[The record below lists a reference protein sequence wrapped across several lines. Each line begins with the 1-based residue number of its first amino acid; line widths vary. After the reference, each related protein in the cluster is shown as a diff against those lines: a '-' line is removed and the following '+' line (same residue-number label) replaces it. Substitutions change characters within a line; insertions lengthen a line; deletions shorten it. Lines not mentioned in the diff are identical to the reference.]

1 MNNLSLRT
9 KGLLIIV
16 LITFIP
22 LGMAGIFNYLS
33 VKQEMISTA
42 SERVASRLS
51 VSANYLAS
59 WLQIR
64 RAEVVVM
71 SRTDIVRYGSDTE
84 RLNYFRKE
92 LYRSDY
98 TYYAIGYIDASGR
111 AIRTNGDPVNMGG
124 QAFFRDA
131 MKGKSQITDL
141 FLPSFDSLSLK
152 QSLIVIPVYDQ
163 TNKINGVLYASMPMS
178 SISPYFLV
186 DKDPS
191 SEYWLYNERGVVLF
205 HSYST
210 SAGVKP
216 IQGLLNGQ
224 PGLTLDKLLHPS
236 GQIHI
241 QRGNMDHI
249 LLYMDVDS
257 TAPWHAAIEI
267 PKASLTTGVSNV
279 LWRIFATIALSEVV
293 IVILF
298 SLYFNT
304 IINRLKG
311 ILSVT
316 KQAADGQFEVEHLSQ
331 EPGDEVGKL
340 AESVN
345 GMMEH
350 LKDMF
355 GRLEAIIKQNEYSFI
370 LLDENYRVSYMNQA
384 AEKLIGYTTEELK
397 GHATPLLFMDPDE
410 IEREAEILSQK
421 LGVHIEPGLEVF
433 RTLRQV
439 DFSYERQWTYV
450 HKDGTKIPVRHFSNG
465 LRDQQGRLTGVLG
478 MAYDI
483 SEHVRVEKSRNLLL
497 DIIGSA
503 KDLIA
508 SIDHNGKVAYINK
521 AGKRM
526 LGLPLDYKPKDYKSY
541 VEPSMYL
548 YLIKGSRIAEKF
560 GYWEGEAELLTQAGD
575 KVNVSLV
582 IVAHPYRNTGELYF
596 SCIARDITEQKHTQE
611 ELIQA
616 TQEAEQ
622 ANAAKSRFLAM
633 VSHEIR
639 TPLNGIIGLTQLMRR
654 TGLSPS
660 QKDYMDKLGNSSES
674 LLRII
679 NDLLDFSKIEAGKVE
694 VERVA
699 FQPQE
704 MLSRLTG
711 QLSVFMGGKEQFEF
725 ILEVP
730 EQLPTTLLGD
740 QMRVEQILLNLCMN
754 AVKFTERGH
763 VKLSLEV
770 LEQCPDG
777 LKLQFTVEDT
787 GIGMTK
793 KQIDRLFT
801 PFTQADGSTTRKY
814 GGTGLGLVIANGLVK
829 MMGGKIQVD
838 SEPGLGSRFSFALS
852 FPVLSSVM
860 EEKLNVGKE
869 LEDQCIWIVED
880 SDEMRLHW
888 CGLAESFRLTPV
900 AFSSWGSAREKLR
913 RMGAGAMP
921 KLIMLDMEMPD
932 MYGAETWLEFHK
944 QATAAGVKTIALT
957 TSFGRDE
964 LMQMPDS
971 GRPYAILTKPVTR
984 LALFHAL
991 TGTLDQR
998 AVPVKE
1004 WTMAAQEAAVSAEL
1018 REKIRVL
1025 LAEDNHINQLVAI
1038 ELLKER
1044 GFEVGLAEN
1053 GREALEKLEQGSWDL
1068 VLMDIHMPEM
1078 DGMEATT
1085 LIRKDPRYEHLPII
1099 AVTANSLRADH
1110 EHYLQL
1116 GMNGVV
1122 TKPLDP
1128 DQLYIVIM
1136 NLLNNKKFPVLQQQA
1151 WGVSGLSV
1159 PELDGIQ
1166 VETALARV
1174 SGKVSI
1180 LRHMLVHF
1188 LKDYEGF
1195 PDKLI
1200 GELTNGQIAA
1210 ARRMIHTLMGA
1221 ASYLSANDVVQA
1233 AARLNEILKK
1243 EEGEEEW
1250 KAPAEWL
1257 KKELDRV
1264 IAGLQRASISTF
1276 DSFS

>member
-9 KGLLIIV
+9 KGLFIIV

-22 LGMAGIFNYLS
+22 LGIAGVINYIS
-33 VKQEMISTA
+33 IKNEMIDTA
-42 SERVASRLS
+42 ADRAASRLS
-51 VSANYLAS
+51 VSANFLSS

-71 SRTDIVRYGSDTE
+71 SRTDVVRFGSDKDK
-84 RLNYFRKE
+84 LQYFKQE
-92 LYRSDY
+92 MFQSDY
-98 TYYAIGYIDASGR
+98 TYHAIGYIDMSGK
-111 AIRTNGDPVNMGG
+111 AIRTNGGPIDMSG
-124 QAFFRDA
+124 QAFFKDA
-131 MKGKSQITDL
+131 AKGKSSVTDL
-141 FLPSFDSLSLK
+141 FLPSFDNLK
-152 QSLIVIPVYDQ
+152 QSLIVVPVYNQ
-163 TNKINGVLYASMPMS
+163 VNEVSGVVYASMPMS
-178 SISPYFLV
+178 TMSPYFLV
-186 DKDPS
+186 DKDPGA
-191 SEYWLYNERGVVLF
+191 EYWLYNERGVVLF
-205 HSYST
+205 HSYSLT
-210 SAGVKP
+210 LGVKP
-216 IQGLLNGQ
+216 SEGLLNGQ
-224 PGLTLDKLLHPS
+224 PGFTLQKLIRVS
-236 GQIHI
+236 GNIHI
-241 QRGNMDHI
+241 NRGNEKHVLFFMK
-249 LLYMDVDS
+249 VDS
-257 TAPWHAAIEI
+257 EAPWHAALEM
-267 PKASLTTGVSNV
+267 PMSSLNKGLSKV
-279 LWRIFATIALSEVV
+279 LWWTFSTITLSEIV

-298 SLYFNT
+298 WLYFNT

-311 ILSVT
+311 ILTVT

-331 EPGDEVGKL
+331 EPGDEVGNL

-370 LLDENYRVSYMNQA
+370 LLDENYRVDYMNQA
-384 AEKLIGYTTEELK
+384 AEKLIGYTTQELK

-410 IEREAEILSQK
+410 IEREAEKLSEK
-421 LGVHIEPGLEVF
+421 LGVHVEPGLEVF
-433 RTLRQV
+433 RMLRQV

-465 LRDQQGRLTGVLG
+465 LRDHQGRLTGVLG
-478 MAYDI
+478 MAYDMT
-483 SEHVRVEKSRNLLL
+483 EQVKVEKSRNLLL

-526 LGLPLDYKPKDYKSY
+526 LGLPLNYKPKDYKSY
-541 VEPSMYL
+541 VDSSMYV
-548 YLIKGSRIAEKF
+548 YLIKGSKIAQKY

-582 IVAHPYRNTGELYF
+582 IVAHSYTNTGELYF
-596 SCIARDITEQKHTQE
+596 SCIARDITEQKHIQE
-611 ELIQA
+611 ELIRA
-616 TQEAEQ
+616 THEAEQ

-639 TPLNGIIGLTQLMRR
+639 TPLNGIIGLSQLMRR

-694 VERVA
+694 VERIA
-699 FQPQE
+699 FHPQE
-704 MLSRLTG
+704 MLSRLTD

-730 EQLPTTLLGD
+730 GQLPSTLLGD

-754 AVKFTERGH
+754 AIKFTERGY
-763 VKLSLEV
+763 VKLILEMA
-770 LEQCPDG
+770 EQGSDG
-777 LKLQFTVEDT
+777 LKLQFAVEDT

-793 KQIDRLFT
+793 KQIDKLFV

-829 MMGGKIQVD
+829 MMGGKLHVD
-838 SEPGLGSRFSFALS
+838 SEPGLGSRFSFALT
-852 FPVLSSVM
+852 FPVLSSVA
-860 EEKLNVGKE
+860 EERLVVSKE
-869 LEDQCIWIVED
+869 LEDQCIWVVED
-880 SDEMRLHW
+880 SDEMRKHW
-888 CGLAESFRLTPV
+888 CELAESFRLTAV
-900 AFSSWGSAREKLR
+900 SFSSWGSAREKLR

-944 QATAAGVKTIALT
+944 QASAAGVKTVALT

-991 TGTLDQR
+991 SGTLDQKP
-998 AVPVKE
+998 VQVKE
-1004 WTMAAQEAAVSAEL
+1004 WMNGALEAAASAVPKDKV
-1018 REKIRVL
+1018 RIL

-1053 GREALEKLEQGSWDL
+1053 GREVLEKLEREDWHV

-1085 LIRKDPRYEHLPII
+1085 IIRADSRYEKLPII

-1122 TKPLDP
+1122 TKPLDA
-1128 DQLYIVIM
+1128 DQLYMVIS
-1136 NLLNNKKFPVLQQQA
+1136 NLLNNKKFPVMQHN
-1151 WGVSGLSV
+1151 WRGSDDGLT
-1159 PELDGIQ
+1159 ELDGIQ
-1166 VETALARV
+1166 VDTALARV
-1174 SGKVSI
+1174 SGKISI
-1180 LRHMLVHF
+1180 LRQMLVHF

-1195 PDKLI
+1195 SDKLI
-1200 GELTNGQIAA
+1200 EELENGQVIN

-1221 ASYLSANDVVQA
+1221 ASHLSANDVVQA
-1233 AARLNEILKK
+1233 AARLGEIVKK
-1243 EEGEEEW
+1243 EEGEEDW
-1250 KAPAEWL
+1250 RPAAEQL
-1257 KKELDRV
+1257 KLELDRV
-1264 IAGLQRASISTF
+1264 ITGLQNKSITTF
-1276 DSFS
+1276 DRLS

>member
-1 MNNLSLRT
+1 
-9 KGLLIIV
+9 
-16 LITFIP
+16 
-22 LGMAGIFNYLS
+22 
-33 VKQEMISTA
+33 
-42 SERVASRLS
+42 
-51 VSANYLAS
+51 
-59 WLQIR
+59 
-64 RAEVVVM
+64 M
-71 SRTDIVRYGSDTE
+71 SRTDVVRFGSE
-84 RLNYFRKE
+84 EEKLKYFKQE

-98 TYYAIGYIDASGR
+98 TYHAIGYIDLEGR
-111 AIRTNGDPVNMGG
+111 AIRTNGDPVSMSG
-124 QAFFRDA
+124 QAFYQDA
-131 MKGKSQITDL
+131 VKGKSAITDL
-141 FLPSFDSLSLK
+141 FLPSFDNLK

-163 TNKINGVLYASMPMS
+163 NNNISGVVYASMPMS
-178 SISPYFLV
+178 TMSPYFLV
-186 DKDPS
+186 DKDPN
-191 SEYWLYNERGVVLF
+191 SEFWLYNERGVVLF

-210 SAGVKP
+210 TTGIKP
-216 IQGLLNGQ
+216 STGLLNGQ
-224 PGLTLDKLLHPS
+224 PGFKLDKLLEPS
-236 GQIHI
+236 GQINVK
-241 QRGNMDHI
+241 RGNMEHV
-249 LLYMDVDS
+249 LFYMDVDS
-257 TAPWHAAIEI
+257 AAPWHAALEV
-267 PKASLTTGVSNV
+267 PKENLNKGLSQV
-279 LWRIFATIALSEVV
+279 LWWTFATITLSEVI

-298 SLYFNT
+298 SLYFGT

-311 ILSVT
+311 ILAVT

-331 EPGDEVGKL
+331 EPGDEVGRL

-370 LLDENYRVSYMNQA
+370 LLDEDYRVSYMNQA
-384 AEKLIGYTTEELK
+384 AEKLIGYTTEELI

-410 IEREAEILSQK
+410 IRLEAERLSEK
-421 LGVHIEPGLEVF
+421 LGIHVEPGLEVF
-433 RTLRQV
+433 RILRQV
-439 DFSYERQWTYV
+439 EFSYERQWTYV

-483 SEHVRVEKSRNLLL
+483 SEHVKVEKSRNLLL

-508 SIDHNGKVAYINK
+508 SLDHKGNVVYINK

-526 LGLPLDYKPKDYKSY
+526 LGLPLSDKPKDYKSHVDPSVY
-541 VEPSMYL
+541 V
-548 YLIKGSRIAEKF
+548 YLIEGSRIAEQC

-582 IVAHPYRNTGELYF
+582 IVAHSYMNTGELYF
-596 SCIARDITEQKHTQE
+596 SCIARDITEQKHIQE
-611 ELIQA
+611 ELIRA
-616 TQEAEQ
+616 TKEAEQ
-622 ANAAKSRFLAM
+622 ANAAKSRFLAL

-639 TPLNGIIGLTQLMRR
+639 TPLNGIIGLSQLMRR

-660 QKDYMDKLGNSSES
+660 QKDYMDKLGTSSES

-679 NDLLDFSKIEAGKVE
+679 NDLLDFSKIEAGKIE
-694 VERVA
+694 VERIA
-699 FQPQE
+699 FHPQE
-704 MLSRLTG
+704 LLGRLTD

-725 ILEVP
+725 ILDVP
-730 EQLPTTLLGD
+730 ERLPSTLLGD
-740 QMRVEQILLNLCMN
+740 QMRVEQIMLNLCMN
-754 AVKFTERGH
+754 AIKFTERGH
-763 VKLSLEV
+763 VKLIIEM
-770 LEQCPDG
+770 LEQGAEG
-777 LKLQFTVEDT
+777 LKLRFTVEDT

-793 KQIDRLFT
+793 KQIERLFI

-829 MMGGKIQVD
+829 MMGGKMHVE
-838 SEPGLGSRFSFALS
+838 SEPGLGSRFSFSLM
-852 FPVLSSVM
+852 FPILSSVT
-860 EEKLNVGKE
+860 EERLIVSKE
-869 LEDQCIWIVED
+869 LEDQCVWIVED
-880 SDEMRLHW
+880 SDEMRHHW
-888 CGLAESFRLTPV
+888 CELTESFRLTPV
-900 AFSSWGSAREKLR
+900 AFSSWASAREKLR

-944 QATAAGVKTIALT
+944 QATTAGVKTVALT

-991 TGTLDQR
+991 SGTLDQR
-998 AVPVKE
+998 PVQVKE
-1004 WTMAAQEAAVSAEL
+1004 WMNGALESAASAEPQDKV
-1018 REKIRVL
+1018 RIL

-1053 GREALEKLEQGSWDL
+1053 GREVLEKLEQEKWHL

-1085 LIRKDPRYEHLPII
+1085 IIRADSRYEQLPIV

-1122 TKPLDP
+1122 TKPLDA
-1128 DQLYIVIM
+1128 DQLYMVIT
-1136 NLLNNKKFPVLQQQA
+1136 NLLNNKKFPVLQHGS
-1151 WGVSGLSV
+1151 WSESDHSL

-1166 VETALARV
+1166 VDTALARV
-1174 SGKVSI
+1174 SGKLSI
-1180 LRHMLVHF
+1180 LRQMLVHF

-1195 PDKLI
+1195 ADKLI
-1200 GELTNGQIAA
+1200 EELLNGQTVT
-1210 ARRMIHTLMGA
+1210 ARRMVHTLMGA
-1221 ASYLSANDVVQA
+1221 ASHLSANDVVQA

-1243 EEGEEEW
+1243 EDGEEDW
-1250 KAPAEWL
+1250 MDAAEQL
-1257 KKELDRV
+1257 QAELDRV
-1264 IAGLQRASISTF
+1264 IEGLHRISISTF
-1276 DSFS
+1276 DTLS

>member
-1 MNNLSLRT
+1 
-9 KGLLIIV
+9 
-16 LITFIP
+16 
-22 LGMAGIFNYLS
+22 
-33 VKQEMISTA
+33 
-42 SERVASRLS
+42 
-51 VSANYLAS
+51 
-59 WLQIR
+59 
-64 RAEVVVM
+64 M
-71 SRTDIVRYGSDTE
+71 SRTDVVRFGSE
-84 RLNYFRKE
+84 EEKMNYFRQE
-92 LYRSDY
+92 LSRSDY
-98 TYYAIGYIDASGR
+98 TYHAIGYIDLNGR
-111 AIRTNGDPVNMGG
+111 AIRTNGEPVNMSG
-124 QAFFRDA
+124 QAFYRDA
-131 MKGKSQITDL
+131 VKGKSAITDL
-141 FLPSFDSLSLK
+141 FLPSFDNLK

-163 TNKINGVLYASMPMS
+163 TNKISGVVYASMPMS
-178 SISPYFLV
+178 TMSPYFLV
-186 DKDPS
+186 DKDPD
-191 SEYWLYNERGVVLF
+191 SEFWLYNERGVVLF
-205 HSYST
+205 HSYSAT
-210 SAGVKP
+210 AGIKP
-216 IQGLLNGQ
+216 SSGLLNGQ
-224 PGLTLDKLLHPS
+224 PGLKLDKLLEPT
-236 GQIHI
+236 GQMNMK
-241 QRGNMDHI
+241 RGNVDHV
-249 LLYMDVDS
+249 LFYMDVDS
-257 TAPWHAAIEI
+257 AAPWHAALEI
-267 PKASLTTGVSNV
+267 PEANLNKGLSKV
-279 LWRIFATIALSEVV
+279 LWWTFATIALSEVV

-298 SLYFNT
+298 SLYFGT

-311 ILSVT
+311 ILTVT

-370 LLDENYRVSYMNQA
+370 LLDENYRVNYMNQA

-397 GHATPLLFMDPDE
+397 GHATPLLFMDPEE
-410 IEREAEILSQK
+410 IEREAEVLSEK
-421 LGVHIEPGLEVF
+421 LGVHVEPGLEVF
-433 RTLRQV
+433 RMLRQV

-465 LRDQQGRLTGVLG
+465 LRDQQGRLTGILG

-508 SIDHNGKVAYINK
+508 SLDRNGKVVYINK

-526 LGLPLDYKPKDYKSY
+526 LGLPLNYKPKDYKSY
-541 VEPSMYL
+541 VEPSMSL
-548 YLIKGSRIAEKF
+548 YLIKGSRIAQQS
-560 GYWEGEAELLTQAGD
+560 GYWEGEAELLTQSGD

-582 IVAHPYRNTGELYF
+582 IVAHSYTNTGELYF
-596 SCIARDITEQKHTQE
+596 SCIARDITEQKHIQE
-611 ELIQA
+611 ELIRA
-616 TQEAEQ
+616 TKEAEQ
-622 ANAAKSRFLAM
+622 ANAAKSRFLAL

-639 TPLNGIIGLTQLMRR
+639 TPLNGIIGLSQLMRR

-660 QKDYMDKLGNSSES
+660 QKDYMDKLGTSSET

-694 VERVA
+694 VERIA
-699 FQPQE
+699 FHPQD
-704 MLSRLTG
+704 LLGRLTD

-725 ILEVP
+725 ILDVP
-730 EQLPTTLLGD
+730 EQLPSALLGD

-754 AVKFTERGH
+754 AIKFTEHGH
-763 VKLSLEV
+763 VKLV
-770 LEQCPDG
+770 LEMLEHEAEG
-777 LKLQFTVEDT
+777 LKLRFTVEDT
-787 GIGMTK
+787 GIGMTR
-793 KQIDRLFT
+793 KQIDKLFV

-829 MMGGKIQVD
+829 MMGGKLQVD
-838 SEPGLGSRFSFALS
+838 SEPSLGSRFSFVLT
-852 FPVLSSVM
+852 FPILSSVA
-860 EEKLNVGKE
+860 EDRLIVSKE
-869 LEDQCIWIVED
+869 LEDQCVWVVED
-880 SDEMRLHW
+880 SDEMRHHW
-888 CGLAESFRLTPV
+888 CELAESFRLTPV
-900 AFSSWGSAREKLR
+900 AFSSWSSAREKLR

-944 QATAAGVKTIALT
+944 LASAAGVKTVALT

-991 TGTLDQR
+991 SGTLDQKP
-998 AVPVKE
+998 VQVKE
-1004 WTMAAQEAAVSAEL
+1004 WMSGALEAAASAEPQDKV
-1018 REKIRVL
+1018 RIL

-1044 GFEVGLAEN
+1044 GFEVGVAEN
-1053 GREALEKLEQGSWDL
+1053 GREVLEKLEQGGWHL

-1085 LIRKDPRYEHLPII
+1085 LIRADSRYEQLPII

-1128 DQLYIVIM
+1128 DKLSMVIT
-1136 NLLNNKKFPVLQQQA
+1136 NLLNNKKFPMLQH
-1151 WGVSGLSV
+1151 VSWSESDHSL

-1166 VETALARV
+1166 IDTALARV
-1174 SGKVSI
+1174 SGKVAI
-1180 LRHMLVHF
+1180 LRQMLIHF

-1200 GELTNGQIAA
+1200 EELASGQIVT
-1210 ARRMIHTLMGA
+1210 ARRMVHTLMGA
-1221 ASYLSANDVVQA
+1221 ASHLSANDVVQA

-1243 EEGEEEW
+1243 EDGEDDW
-1250 KAPAEWL
+1250 KPAAEQL
-1257 KKELDRV
+1257 KAELHRV
-1264 IAGLQRASISTF
+1264 IAGLQSKPFSFF